1 MQNVN
6 DKYYVPLDDLKL
18 WIVGFL
24 NKQSGIYYCFKA
36 GKLNDKLFFCPPQQL
51 DISLCC
57 MELMDAFYNM
67 GGREEIANYINEGV
81 LGEEFPVVE
90 RVNRLMLFV

>member
-1 MQNVN
+1 
-6 DKYYVPLDDLKL
+6 
-18 WIVGFL
+18 
-24 NKQSGIYYCFKA
+24 
-36 GKLNDKLFFCPPQQL
+36 
-51 DISLCC
+51 